1 MVWNLRF
8 NRTPVTLQVAN
19 PLAVLPEIAPTVVP
33 KSLKTKAPADA
44 ADSLEDYDHRQRD
57 REVFQ
62 KAGWRFGG
70 SESLA
75 ATAPQTKGSRP
86 GTETPRPVFVTDTGD
101 ILVGTDVATV
111 QLNAAAMTTEATAKQ
126 VLAED
131 GLTIIHQLSFAPHL
145 YAVRLP
151 CKAPLQETIN
161 ALQAKPHR
169 YVFAEPSMLQRM
181 SGREMPNDADFKFAW
196 QHGATPDN
204 GGGFGLDSI
213 PAWEITTGRS
223 MQRPVRIAVIDNGM
237 DIAHVDLRGAIVDG
251 GFFTPEEPGAGM
263 ATFTR
268 FTPEMAGFPRRGHG
282 TFCLGMV
289 GARRNN
295 GNGGCGVAPDS
306 ELIALAC
313 AHDQTGNQLTL
324 ARAIEFAVNPKSFDP
339 DGPEPL
345 GADII
350 SCSLRTAGVLETVLE
365 MAINSTTS
373 GRGGLGI
380 PLFWAVSNRNNQ
392 PISVDKVCSHETV
405 IAVGRSNRDGL
416 PDGSASGPELDF
428 LAPGVDVL
436 GPTQGEDNIKNTGTS
451 FAAPLA
457 AGVAALVMARHPEWP
472 AKKIRERLQD
482 TCDKPIVADR
492 TTIGFGRI
500 NAHRAVQES
509 QNGN

>member
-1 MVWNLRF
+1 MVWNLKF
-8 NRTPVTLQVAN
+8 NGTPVTLQAAN
-19 PLAVLPEIAPTVVP
+19 PLVVLPEIAPPLVT
-33 KSLKTKAPADA
+33 KGLKTKAPDDA
-44 ADSLEDYDHRQRD
+44 ADSLDDYDHRQRD

-75 ATAPQTKGSRP
+75 ATMPQTKGSRP
-86 GTETPRPVFVTDTGD
+86 ETETTRPVFVTDTGD
-101 ILVGTDVATV
+101 MLIGTDVATV
-111 QLNAAAMTTEATAKQ
+111 QLNAAAMTTEATAKK

-131 GLTIIHQLSFAPHL
+131 GLTILHQLSFAPHL

-151 CKAPLQETIN
+151 WKAPLQETIN

-213 PAWEITTGRS
+213 PAWEITTGKS
-223 MQRPVRIAVIDNGM
+223 QQRPVRIAVIDNGM

-251 GFFTPEEPGAGM
+251 GFFTPDEPGVGTF
-263 ATFTR
+263 TFTR
-268 FTPEMAGFPRRGHG
+268 FTPEIQGFPRRGHG

-324 ARAIEFAVNPKSFDP
+324 ARAIEFAVNPKSVDP
-339 DGPEPL
+339 DGPETL

-350 SCSLRTAGVLETVLE
+350 SCSLRTAGVLESVLD
-365 MAINSTTS
+365 MAIKSTTS

-380 PLFWAVSNRNNQ
+380 PLFWAVSNRNDR

-416 PDGSASGPELDF
+416 PDGSASGRELDF

-436 GPTQGEDNIKNTGTS
+436 GPTQAEDNIKNTGTS

-457 AGVAALVMARHPEWP
+457 AGVAALVMASHPEWP
-472 AKKIRERLQD
+472 AKKIRERLQE
-482 TCDKPIVADR
+482 TCDKPIVADQ